1 MKTFADILHE
11 DGYEYYDWNIYPGDR
26 TGQSYPK
33 DAIVSGVLEAI
44 GEYQSAI
51 ILLHDSD
58 NHDSTVA
65 ALPEIVEELLALDV
79 EFCVIDDTTP
89 VIQQVVY

>member
-1 MKTFADILHE
+1 METFADILH
-11 DGYEYYDWNIYPGDR
+11 DRGYEYYDWNMYPGDR

-33 DAIVSGVLEAI
+33 EVIVSGVLDAV
-44 GEYQSAI
+44 GEFRSAI

-58 NHDSTVA
+58 NHDSTVK
-65 ALPEIVEELLALDV
+65 ALPEIIEELLALDV

-89 VIQQVVY
+89 AIQQVV